1 MSTPKNKM
9 DLDAL
14 LNKARRGQRSQTAPN
29 SPWLPAQIAARWSRG
44 EGKDAQTSAWL
55 PLARWGA
62 ATALAI
68 CAACALI
75 TLRPPT
81 AAPEFYRLSGL
92 DDAAQFTE

>member
-1 MSTPKNKM
+1 MSTPKDKM
-9 DLDAL
+9 DFDAL
-14 LNKARRGQRSQTAPN
+14 LKKARRGQRGQAAPS
-29 SPWLPAQIAARWSRG
+29 SPWLPNQIAARWSRA
-44 EGKDAQTSAWL
+44 EGTNAHSSAWL

-75 TLRPPT
+75 TLRPPA